1 MVLTAQGADDF
12 QKGGSTGGTAI
23 FWHMKTSVGVG
34 AEIERE
40 IAHAIC
46 HLLLR
51 ASLFSSLHWV
61 HVMHA
66 SERGS
71 LLGVNCCHRSVMC
84 ALMGTAVYLYL

>member
-12 QKGGSTGGTAI
+12 QKGGSKGGTAI

-51 ASLFSSLHWV
+51 AFFFSIGCMLC
-61 HVMHA
+61 MRL
-66 SERGS
+66 SE
-71 LLGVNCCHRSVMC
+71 
-84 ALMGTAVYLYL
+84 AVCLVLIVVIEV